1 MDTNQ
6 SATSS
11 KKYQML
17 DGKIFTAT
25 SVTDLIEQ
33 MRADSLQPSEDLNDF
48 MLNVSQ
54 NSYEYNHSNIRTN
67 SHENFVKD
75 LIKGGFVKILAD

>member
-1 MDTNQ
+1 MENINQTN
-6 SATSS
+6 S

-25 SVTDLIEQ
+25 STTDLIEQ
-33 MRADSLQPSEDLNDF
+33 MRDDSKFAPGKDLNEF

-54 NSYEYNHSNIRTN
+54 SSYEYNNSNIRTN
-67 SHENFVKD
+67 THRNFVDD
-75 LIKGGFVKILAD
+75 LKKGGFVKIVE